1 MFLLAS
7 YKDLTARLLPI
18 KKGLG
23 GKPFLFLCHHAAI
36 VGAFFATDKK
46 TGRVKVVYTV
56 SKDGA
61 IFTWNLVEGNEEN
74 DTSPLP
80 SLGTPEQ
87 ASEQNDVMELD
98 GGSMKRK
105 ILGELE
111 EPDTMLHL
119 AKWELQ
125 GNHFFMQSQLS

>member
-1 MFLLAS
+1 M
-7 YKDLTARLLPI
+7 
-18 KKGLG
+18 
-23 GKPFLFLCHHAAI
+23 
-36 VGAFFATDKK
+36 
-46 TGRVKVVYTV
+46 
-56 SKDGA
+56 
-61 IFTWNLVEGNEEN
+61 
-74 DTSPLP
+74 
-80 SLGTPEQ
+80 PEQ

-125 GNHFFMQSQLS
+125 EKHFFMQSWLS